1 MSEKRRQFFAI
12 VGAGPRGLSVLE
24 RFCAQFARTAP
35 ATPVTVHVV
44 DPHPAGAGAV
54 WRTDQSR
61 DLLMNTVSSQVTVFT
76 DGSVVMAG
84 PVVEGPS
91 LYEWAR
97 FLTLMGPFDD
107 FAEPE
112 LADAVLAEART
123 LGPDDYP
130 TRSLYGH
137 YLRWAFRRVVTTAPA
152 GITVRVHQSRAV
164 ALDDRESGQV
174 LRLADGTVLP
184 DLDAVVLALGHTD
197 SRADRGEAVLGA
209 FAREHQLAYV
219 PPANPADL
227 DLSFVQPGETVLLR
241 GLGLNFFDHMALFTR
256 GRGGT
261 FERVG
266 GTLVYRA
273 SGREP
278 YLVAGSRRG
287 IPYHSRGANEKGPYG
302 RYFPRLLTAEH
313 VAGLRERGA
322 AGERVDFLA
331 ELWPLVSRE
340 VESVYYDVLL
350 RGAGRVEDA
359 AKLCDAYLA
368 AATEEDR
375 DAVLDRFG
383 VDRAERW
390 SWSRIN
396 DPSEGRRF
404 TGLGEF
410 RGWLLDHLGHDLA
423 EARRGNASGP
433 LKTALDV
440 LRDLRNEIRLA
451 VDHSGLTGA
460 SHREHLDR
468 WYTPLNAFLSIG
480 PPASRIE
487 EMIALIRAGILDVLG
502 PDLRITARPGDGVF
516 AAESAVTGGQS
527 LPARVLIEA
536 RLPVPDVRRTADPLL
551 AHLLETGQ
559 VRPHSIPGAEGG
571 EPYETGAVAV
581 TERPCRVIDARGQ
594 AHPRRFA
601 YGVPTEAVHWAT
613 AAGIRPGVDSVTL
626 GDSDAIA
633 AALMTVVREGDLT
646 ATAAAPDQH
655 RHALTEVAS

>member
-12 VGAGPRGLSVLE
+12 IGAGPRGLSVLE
-24 RFCAQFARTAP
+24 RFCAQFARTVP
-35 ATPVTVHVV
+35 DTPVTVHVV

-61 DLLMNTVSSQVTVFT
+61 NLLMNTVSSQVTVFT
-76 DGSVVMAG
+76 DDSVVMAG

-112 LADAVLAEART
+112 LAEAVLAEARV

-137 YLRWAFRRVVTTAPA
+137 YLRWAFRRVVRTAPV

-164 ALDDRESGQV
+164 ALEDRDGGQL
-174 LRLADGTVLP
+174 LRLADGTALP
-184 DLDAVVLALGHTD
+184 DLGAVVLALGHTD
-197 SRADRGEAVLGA
+197 SRPDRGEAALTA
-209 FAREHQLAYV
+209 FAREHKLAYV

-227 DLSFVQPGETVLLR
+227 DLSFVEPGETVLLR

-256 GRGGT
+256 GRGGA
-261 FERVG
+261 FERVD
-266 GTLVYRA
+266 GTLVYRP
-273 SGREP
+273 SGQEP
-278 YLVAGSRRG
+278 RLVAGSRRG
-287 IPYHSRGANEKGPYG
+287 IPYHSRGANEKGPFG
-302 RYFPRLLTAEH
+302 RYYPRLLTADH
-313 VAGLRERGA
+313 VAVLRERA
-322 AGERVDFLA
+322 TSGERVDFLA

-350 RGAGRVEDA
+350 RGAGRIEDA
-359 AKLCDAYLA
+359 RKLCDDYLA
-368 AATEEDR
+368 AETDEAR
-375 DAVLDRFG
+375 GAVLDRFG
-383 VDRAERW
+383 IAAADRW
-390 SWSRIN
+390 SWDRIN
-396 DPSEGRRF
+396 DPAEGRRF
-404 TGLGEF
+404 ASLDEF
-410 RGWLLDHLGHDLA
+410 RGWLLDYLGRDLA
-423 EARRGNASGP
+423 EARRGNVSGP
-433 LKTALDV
+433 FKTALDV

-460 SHREHLDR
+460 SHREHLDG

-487 EMIALIRAGILDVLG
+487 EMIALIRAGVLDVLG
-502 PDLRITARPGDGVF
+502 PDLRITPHSGDGVF
-516 AAESAVTGGQS
+516 TAESAVTGGRTIT
-527 LPARVLIEA
+527 ARVLIDA

-551 AHLLETGQ
+551 AYLLETGQ
-559 VRPHSIPGAEGG
+559 VRPHTVPGAGG
-571 EPYETGAVAV
+571 ADGYETGAVAV
-581 TERPCRVIDARGQ
+581 TERPCRVIDAQGRP
-594 AHPRRFA
+594 HPRRFA

-633 AALMTVVREGDLT
+633 SALMTVVHEDTRLVPVPVPE
-646 ATAAAPDQH
+646 
-655 RHALTEVAS
+655 RHTLSGVKP

>member
-12 VGAGPRGLSVLE
+12 IGAGPRGLSVLE
-24 RFCAQFARTAP
+24 RFCAQFARTVP
-35 ATPVTVHVV
+35 DTPVTVHVV

-61 DLLMNTVSSQVTVFT
+61 NLLMNTVSSQVTVFT
-76 DGSVVMAG
+76 DDSVVMSG

-112 LADAVLAEART
+112 LAEAVLAEARV

-137 YLRWAFRRVVTTAPA
+137 YLRWAFRRVVRTAPV

-164 ALDDRESGQV
+164 ALEDRDGGQL
-174 LRLADGTVLP
+174 LRLADGTALP
-184 DLDAVVLALGHTD
+184 DLGAVVLALGHTD
-197 SRADRGEAVLGA
+197 SRPDRGEAALTA
-209 FAREHQLAYV
+209 FAREHRLAYV

-227 DLSFVQPGETVLLR
+227 DLSFVEPGETVLLR

-256 GRGGT
+256 GRGGA
-261 FERVG
+261 FERVD
-266 GTLVYRA
+266 GTLVYRP
-273 SGREP
+273 SGQEP
-278 YLVAGSRRG
+278 HLVAGSRRG
-287 IPYHSRGANEKGPYG
+287 IPYHSRGANEKGPFG
-302 RYFPRLLTAEH
+302 RYYPRLLTADH
-313 VAGLRERGA
+313 VAVLRERA
-322 AGERVDFLA
+322 TSGERVDFLA

-350 RGAGRVEDA
+350 RGTGRIEDA
-359 AKLCDAYLA
+359 RKLCDDYLA
-368 AATEEDR
+368 AETEEAR
-375 DAVLDRFG
+375 GAVLDRYG
-383 VDRAERW
+383 IAAADRW
-390 SWSRIN
+390 SWDRIN
-396 DPSEGRRF
+396 DPAEGRRF
-404 TGLGEF
+404 ASLDEF
-410 RGWLLDHLGHDLA
+410 RGWLLDYLGRDLA
-423 EARRGNASGP
+423 EARRGNVSGP
-433 LKTALDV
+433 FKTALDV

-460 SHREHLDR
+460 SHREHLDG

-487 EMIALIRAGILDVLG
+487 EMIALIRAGVLDVLG
-502 PDLRITARPGDGVF
+502 PDLRITPHSGDGVF
-516 AAESAVTGGQS
+516 TAESAVTGGRTIT
-527 LPARVLIEA
+527 ARVLIDA

-551 AHLLETGQ
+551 AYLLETGQ
-559 VRPHSIPGAEGG
+559 VRPHTVPGAGG
-571 EPYETGAVAV
+571 ADGYETGAVAV
-581 TERPCRVIDARGQ
+581 TERPCRVIDAQGRP
-594 AHPRRFA
+594 HPRRFA

-633 AALMTVVREGDLT
+633 SALMTVVHEDTRL
-646 ATAAAPDQH
+646 APAAVPE
-655 RHALTEVAS
+655 RHTLSGVKP